1 MHVHV
6 CIINFLSKLR
16 FEQERIM
23 RVSAVRRQE
32 RDTPMHYFEK
42 IMVGYWQP
50 LDSVRGRDHFS
61 PIIIL

>member
-32 RDTPMHYFEK
+32 RDTPMH
-42 IMVGYWQP
+42 
-50 LDSVRGRDHFS
+50 
-61 PIIIL
+61 